1 MEMKGAK
8 ELVIWY
14 DEDVRVT
21 LEKDKKGER
30 SAKGENKYTQR
41 APAKSISRTTFWWLV
56 KAREE

>member
-21 LEKDKKGER
+21 LEKDKKGEGRRKGKTCIPKEPQR
-30 SAKGENKYTQR
+30 SQFRGQR
-41 APAKSISRTTFWWLV
+41 SGG
-56 KAREE
+56 